1 MAERQAW
8 HPVLFHC
15 PQTGHKVQGLLA
27 EDTTGMADGH
37 YEAVACIACAGT
49 HFINRR
55 SGALLG
61 TPRDRVG

>member
-1 MAERQAW
+1 MAERQNW

-27 EDTTGMADGH
+27 DDPNAALDGH
-37 YEAVACIACAGT
+37 YEAVSCIACAGT
-49 HFINRR
+49 HFINRQ

-61 TPRDRVG
+61 TPREQAR